1 MIDGFQADNV
11 EDTVGPYKYGRL
23 GNFNIF
29 VAPDY
34 DPNLWVMSCKS
45 NDIRRNSALFGEYM
59 PIMNTDPITL
69 ANASVQQG
77 SATMMAMKVTVP
89 ETVVSGKIIGVF

>member
-23 GNFNIF
+23 DDKDIY

-34 DPNLWVMSCKS
+34 DQNQWVLCAKS

-59 PIMNTDPITL
+59 PIASTDPITL

-77 SATMMAMKVTVP
+77 SATMMAMQVVNP
-89 ETVVSGKIIGVF
+89 DTVVSGKIIGVF